1 MSTWV
6 RSGTQCRETRST
18 RTCPSV
24 RGWRFCIDCATG
36 GWSWMTLLTSSG
48 YALNHI
54 THTQP
59 PPSHHTPSP
68 SHTSLSHTQPLPSHH
83 TSSTITHLIVTH
95 SATSLTIT
103 HLTVTLSHLPHHHTP
118 SPSHSATSLTP
129 HCHSATPSQPPS
141 YHAPS
146 PSHTPHHTLATPSLY
161 TPTATHPL
169 IPLQLVSQ
177 NCMC

>member
-68 SHTSLSHTQPLPSHH
+68 SHTSLSHTQPPPSPSH
-83 TSSTITHLIVTH
+83 T
-95 SATSLTIT
+95 LTI
-103 HLTVTLSHLPHHHTP
+103 TLSHLPHTSLSLSHPLTTPLIPRTLPITHPTPHLSHTLTLHTHSHTP
-118 SPSHSATSLTP
+118 S
-129 HCHSATPSQPPS
+129 
-141 YHAPS
+141 
-146 PSHTPHHTLATPSLY
+146 HTITTGITKLHVLMKFF
-161 TPTATHPL
+161 
-169 IPLQLVSQ
+169 
-177 NCMC
+177 NW